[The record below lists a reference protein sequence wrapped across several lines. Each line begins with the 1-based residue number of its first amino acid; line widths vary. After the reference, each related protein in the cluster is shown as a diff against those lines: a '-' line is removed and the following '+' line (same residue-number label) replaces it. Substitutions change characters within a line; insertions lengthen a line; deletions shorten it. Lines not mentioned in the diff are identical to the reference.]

1 MILKRLSM
9 HHTKYLIIGS
19 SHAGLS
25 ALDAIRLQDKEG
37 SLTLLSQESCLPY
50 SPTILPYVLSGQT
63 RPEKVFLR
71 SQQSLDA
78 LAILFKQ
85 GTKVVKVDGKGRQ
98 VTLLSGEKIGYE
110 KLLLATG
117 AAPKLPP
124 VQGLES
130 ASYHVLRTLEDAL
143 SLRSKIRKGA
153 TAVVLGA
160 GLIGLHAA
168 ENLAKGGMKAVVV
181 EALSQVLPGYFDE
194 EASQM
199 IHQAFSDNGVKILLN
214 EKVSRVEGAGGEA
227 VLSLASGG
235 SLSAGLI
242 VVATGVQPRVEHLG
256 GSGAEVDQGILV
268 DERMRTNVDGIW
280 AAGDVAQARGFF
292 EPSKILNAT
301 LPNAVEQ
308 GRIAGMDM
316 VDDPALK
323 VYPGAVSLNTY
334 TFFGHRAFS
343 VGMVRNK
350 EGCQVEKVAVPANFK
365 YQQLVFRKDQLV
377 GASGINSEL
386 DPGVMYQL
394 IRRKAYL
401 GDVKAR
407 FCAAPVDISR
417 VMMTNMWR

>member
-1 MILKRLSM
+1 MY
-9 HHTKYLIIGS
+9 HTKYLIVGS

-37 SLTLLSQESCLPY
+37 SLTLVTQESCLPY

-63 RPEKVFLR
+63 QPEKVFLR

-78 LAILFKQ
+78 LSVVFKP
-85 GTKVVKVDGKGRQ
+85 GAKVVTVDGKDRQ
-98 VTLLSGEKIGYE
+98 VTLQSGEKLEYE

-130 ASYHVLRTLEDAL
+130 VPHHVLRTLEDARA
-143 SLRSKIRKGA
+143 LRSKIRTEA

-168 ENLAKGGMKAVVV
+168 ENLAKGGMKVVVV

-199 IHQAFSDNGVKILLN
+199 IYRAFSDNGVKILLN
-214 EKVSRVEGAGGEA
+214 EKVSRVKGTGGEA
-227 VLSLASGG
+227 TLTLTSGG

-242 VVATGVQPRVEHLG
+242 VVATGVQPRVECLED
-256 GSGAEVDQGILV
+256 SGVEVAQGILV
-268 DERMRTNVDGIW
+268 DDRMRTNVSGIW

-292 EPSKILNAT
+292 DSSKILNAT

-323 VYPGAVSLNTY
+323 AYQGAVALNTY
-334 TFFGHRAFS
+334 KFFGHRAFS
-343 VGMVRNK
+343 VGIVRGE
-350 EGCQVEKVAVPANFK
+350 EGCQVEKVAVPESFK
-365 YQQLVFRKDQLV
+365 YQKLIFKEDQLV
-377 GASGINSEL
+377 GASGINSDL
-386 DPGVMYQL
+386 DPGVMVQL

-417 VMMTNMWR
+417 VMMTSMWR

>member
-1 MILKRLSM
+1 M

-37 SLTLLSQESCLPY
+37 TLTLVTQESCLPY
-50 SPTILPYVLSGQT
+50 SPTILPYVLSGQAQ
-63 RPEKVFLR
+63 PDKVFLR
-71 SQQSLDA
+71 DQQSLDGLSA
-78 LAILFKQ
+78 AFKP
-85 GTKVVKVDGKGRQ
+85 GAKLVAVDGRNRQ
-98 VTLLSGEKIGYE
+98 VTLQSGEKTEYE

-117 AAPKLPP
+117 AAPKRPP
-124 VQGLES
+124 VEGLE
-130 ASYHVLRTLEDAL
+130 AVPHHVLRTLEDAL
-143 SLRSKIRKGA
+143 SLRSGIRKDG

-168 ENLAKGGMKAVVV
+168 ENLAKGGMKVAVV
-181 EALSQVLPGYFDE
+181 EALAQVLPGYFDE

-199 IHQAFSDNGVKILLN
+199 IYRAFSENGVTILLN
-214 EKVSRVEGAGGEA
+214 EKVSKVKGADRETALG
-227 VLSLASGG
+227 LASGG

-242 VVATGVQPRVEHLG
+242 VVATGVQPRVEYLA
-256 GSGAEVDQGILV
+256 GSGVEVDQGILV
-268 DERMRTNVDGIW
+268 DERMRTTVSGIW

-292 EPSKILNAT
+292 EPSKVLNAT

-323 VYPGAVSLNTY
+323 AYSGAVSLNTY
-334 TFFGHRAFS
+334 KFFGHRAFS
-343 VGMVRNK
+343 VGMIRAE
-350 EGCQVEKVAVPANFK
+350 EGCEVEKTVVPENFK
-365 YQQLVFRKDQLV
+365 YQKLIFKEDQLV
-377 GASGINSEL
+377 GASGINSDL
-386 DPGVMYQL
+386 DPGIMYQL

-407 FCAAPVDISR
+407 FCASPVEISR
-417 VMMTNMWR
+417 VMMTSIWR